1 MQEQTGRNNLR
12 LEIRM
17 GQLTA
22 PGNLMLITMPLL
34 VAALGHVTAAAP
46 EKYRVFGRP
55 NEIRQMYT
63 SIASLLNLLCIVNA
77 VYLAYLHGT
86 KLIGE

>member
-1 MQEQTGRNNLR
+1 VQEQTGRNNLR
-12 LEIRM
+12 LEILM

-22 PGNLMLITMPLL
+22 PGNLMLITMSLL

-46 EKYRVFGRP
+46 EKCRVFRSL

-63 SIASLLNLLCIVNA
+63 SIACLTFC
-77 VYLAYLHGT
+77 AYSIPLT
-86 KLIGE
+86 WLICMGPS